1 MTQGLTGR
9 LRLIR
14 LLDMYGRVL
23 TAHQQRLLHLHL
35 LDDLSLGEIG
45 DRLHITRQAVFDSLR
60 RSVRQLERIEMSL
73 GLAEVRQRSDKRRR
87 RIHTRLD
94 TLEHT
99 LRGLQGQI
107 APGVLNRITRAV
119 VAMRRAV
126 E

>member
-14 LLDMYGRVL
+14 LLDTYGRVL

-60 RSVRQLERIEMSL
+60 RSVRQLERIETSL
-73 GLAEVRQRSDKRRR
+73 GLAEVRQRGDRRR
-87 RIHTRLD
+87 RQIHTRLD
-94 TLEHT
+94 TLEHALQG
-99 LRGLQGQI
+99 LRGRV

-119 VAMRRAV
+119 TAMRRAV

>member
-14 LLDMYGRVL
+14 LLDTYGRVL
-23 TAHQQRLLHLHL
+23 TAHQQQLLRLYF

-45 DRLHITRQAVFDSLR
+45 DRMHITRQAVFDSLR
-60 RSVRQLERIEMSL
+60 RSVRQLERIETSL
-73 GLAEVRQRSDKRRR
+73 GLAEVRQRGDQRRR

-94 TLEHT
+94 TLEHA
-99 LRGLQGQI
+99 LRGLKGRV
-107 APGVLNRITRAV
+107 APGVLNRIARAV

>member
-14 LLDMYGRVL
+14 LFDTYGRVL
-23 TAHQQRLLHLHL
+23 TAHQQRLLHLYL

-60 RSVRQLERIEMSL
+60 RSVRQLERIETSL
-73 GLAEVRQRSDKRRR
+73 GFAEVRQRGDQRRR
-87 RIHTRLD
+87 QIHTRLD
-94 TLEHT
+94 TLEHSI
-99 LRGLQGQI
+99 RGLQGRV
-107 APGVLNRITRAV
+107 APRVLNRITRAV

>member
-1 MTQGLTGR
+1 VTQGLTGR

-14 LLDMYGRVL
+14 LLDTYGRVL
-23 TAHQQRLLHLHL
+23 TAHQQQLLRLYF

-45 DRLHITRQAVFDSLR
+45 DRMHITRQAVFDSLR
-60 RSVRQLERIEMSL
+60 RSVQQLERIEMSL
-73 GLAEVRQRSDKRRR
+73 GLAEIRRRGDQRRR
-87 RIHTRLD
+87 RIHSRLD
-94 TLEHT
+94 TLEHA
-99 LRGLQGQI
+99 LRGLRGRV

>member
-14 LLDMYGRVL
+14 LFDTYGRVL
-23 TAHQQRLLHLHL
+23 TGHQQRLFHLYL

-60 RSVRQLERIEMSL
+60 RSVRQLERIETSL
-73 GLAEVRQRSDKRRR
+73 GLAEVRQRGDQRRR
-87 RIHTRLD
+87 QIQTRLE
-94 TLEHT
+94 TLEHSI
-99 LRGLQGQI
+99 RGLQGRV
-107 APGVLNRITRAV
+107 PPRVLNRITRAV

>member
-1 MTQGLTGR
+1 MGR

-23 TAHQQRLLHLHL
+23 TVHQQRLLHLYL

-94 TLEHT
+94 TLEHA

-107 APGVLNRITRAV
+107 APVVLNRITRAV

>member
-1 MTQGLTGR
+1 LTQGLPGR

-14 LLDMYGRVL
+14 LVDMYGRVL
-23 TAHQQRLLHLHL
+23 TTHQQRLLQLYF

-60 RSVRQLERIEMSL
+60 RSVRQLERIETSL
-73 GLAEVRQRSDKRRR
+73 GLAEVRQRSERRR
-87 RIHTRLD
+87 GRIHARLD
-94 TLEHT
+94 TLEHAI
-99 LRGLQGQI
+99 RGLQGRV
-107 APGVLNRITRAV
+107 APGVLNRITRAF